1 MDRKHLAVDLGNRPR
16 PAYGLVPWQPLAAP
30 AQPGQGRVAPAG
42 LGLEAVVMVWLL
54 RDCYPRWAETG
65 HNLAGEIYTVLGHS
79 LKPGREA
86 TPGTSGKHARH
97 MWVTGELPMG
107 GVRPA
112 YLASLP
118 AGSREAQAARL
129 LAPA

>member
-1 MDRKHLAVDLGNRPR
+1 MVTRTGVDRKHLAVDLGNRPR

-86 TPGTSGKHARH
+86 TPRTSGKHET
-97 MWVTGELPMG
+97 WQ
-107 GVRPA
+107 
-112 YLASLP
+112 ASAP
-118 AGSREAQAARL
+118 TPDGAAL
-129 LAPA
+129 SHD